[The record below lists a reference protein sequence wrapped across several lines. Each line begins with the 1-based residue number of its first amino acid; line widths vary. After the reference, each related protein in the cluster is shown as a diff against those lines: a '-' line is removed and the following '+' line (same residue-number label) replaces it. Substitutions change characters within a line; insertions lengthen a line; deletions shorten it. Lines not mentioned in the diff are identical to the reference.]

1 MGQGLGRWDR
11 AHATLWPRQLNTC
24 SKMYYRPC
32 HELRGY
38 CRPRCRRVLR
48 TTALT
53 HLGTCPPPTAQIWQL
68 LRFLAGVMA
77 LEKPLLVSAY
87 LLMLAALL
95 FRLCLPRVEAAIF
108 DAFNDLDT
116 QLFKQQLKMWA
127 GEAGRGDGRWRAWG
141 QGGGGRGCL
150 GWSAGMH

>member
-1 MGQGLGRWDR
+1 
-11 AHATLWPRQLNTC
+11 
-24 SKMYYRPC
+24 
-32 HELRGY
+32 
-38 CRPRCRRVLR
+38 
-48 TTALT
+48 
-53 HLGTCPPPTAQIWQL
+53 
-68 LRFLAGVMA
+68 MA

-127 GEAGRGDGRWRAWG
+127 GET
-141 QGGGGRGCL
+141 
-150 GWSAGMH
+150 

>member
-1 MGQGLGRWDR
+1 MTGPGGTQGWGGLVAPGLGRGGAALLWTQQLKWQQGVQPSLSPQAVGRTR
-11 AHATLWPRQLNTC
+11 ATHSAPRHICQTSLLDLLFRN
-24 SKMYYRPC
+24 MP
-32 HELRGY
+32 
-38 CRPRCRRVLR
+38 
-48 TTALT
+48 A
-53 HLGTCPPPTAQIWQL
+53 PPLQIWQL

-127 GEAGRGDGRWRAWG
+127 GEAGRGDGR
-141 QGGGGRGCL
+141 
-150 GWSAGMH
+150 